1 MNKKE
6 FIQQFIIHSAGP
18 MLAIVN
24 DRGEQRFSEADI
36 KTIAEN
42 FADETCLGYTIS
54 DLYIEI
60 IEEEL
65 NNCRESIK
73 GALLEAPFVMNVNI
87 FFSSLHGLHHD
98 SKTQK
103 QFFLLHLLLNNHKN
117 Q

>member
-6 FIQQFIIHSAGP
+6 FVQQFIIHSAGP

-36 KTIAEN
+36 KIIAEN

-60 IEEEL
+60 IEDEL

-73 GALLEAPFVMNVNI
+73 GALLEHETANNWREI
-87 FFSSLHGLHHD
+87 K
-98 SKTQK
+98 SKLQNALDYITQINTYIEYIPEK
-103 QFFLLHLLLNNHKN
+103 EIDYT
-117 Q
+117 